1 MIKGCTFLSDE
12 FGVGGVNMLK
22 DFVEKKHFNFVDKVE
37 SWQEAIR
44 VGCQPLVA
52 DRTVDSTYAEQII
65 ASVNKHGPYIVIIP
79 GVAMP
84 HVQENAAGVN
94 KTSISFM
101 KLKEAIS
108 FDESDPDKEAKLF
121 FTLASCNH
129 DEHLANM
136 QMLMA
141 LLMNEELLA
150 ELMEVDSVEEL
161 LALHEKHL

>member
-1 MIKGCTFLSDE
+1 M
-12 FGVGGVNMLK
+12 MLK
-22 DFVEKKHFNFVDKVE
+22 EFVEKKHFNFVDKVG

-44 VGCQPLVA
+44 VGCQPLEI
-52 DRTVDSTYAEQII
+52 DGTVDSTYAEQII
-65 ASVNKHGPYIVIIP
+65 ESIKTHGPYIVIIP

-84 HVQENAAGVN
+84 HVQENAAGVK

-108 FDESDPDKEAKLF
+108 FDENDPDKDAKLF

-136 QMLMA
+136 QKLTMM
-141 LLMNEELLA
+141 LMNEELLA
-150 ELMEVDSVEEL
+150 ELMEVNSVDEL
-161 LALHEKHL
+161 LELHEKYLES